1 MKEQIQGLLDFLDA
15 SRSVYHAVAYISEIL
30 DHEGYI
36 HLDSGD
42 DWDLQP
48 GGKYYITRH
57 GASLIA
63 FRIPQGKP
71 KGFMMSASHSDRPTF
86 KVKENGELENKY
98 IRLATERYGGMIM
111 STWMDR
117 PLSVAGRVMV
127 ETPRGVQM
135 KLVDIDQD
143 LMVIPSVA
151 IHMNRSVNDGYKWNP
166 VSDTIP
172 MLGDQD
178 VKGDFAKIIAELG
191 GGKIMSHDL
200 FLYLRQKA
208 TVWGLEKEFISAQ
221 SLDDLQCAWGCC
233 QGFLKS
239 QESESIPVFCL
250 FDSEEVGS
258 RSISGADST
267 FLSGTLMRIS
277 WGVRM
282 EMTRLLSNSF
292 MVSADNAH
300 AIHPNH
306 PELADPNNAPVV
318 NGGIVVKFNSNQKY
332 TTDAVSA
339 AVVRTVCARAGVP
352 CQTYYNR
359 PDIAG
364 GSTLG
369 YVSLT
374 HVSVP
379 TADIGLAQLA
389 MHSCYETAGVY
400 DSEHLEKAMVEYF
413 SSSLLVTADG
423 EFILTKSE

>member
-1 MKEQIQGLLDFLDA
+1 MTEQIRALMDFLDA
-15 SRSVYHAVAYISEIL
+15 SRSVYHAIDYLCKLMDSQ
-30 DHEGYI
+30 GYV

-42 DWDLQP
+42 DWELVP
-48 GGKYYITRH
+48 GGKYYVTRCA
-57 GASLIA
+57 ASVIA
-63 FRIPQGKP
+63 FRIPEETP

-86 KVKENGELENKY
+86 KIKENGELENKY

-127 ETPRGVQM
+127 ETPEGVKIQ
-135 KLVDIDQD
+135 LVDFDQD
-143 LMVIPSVA
+143 LMIMPNVA
-151 IHMNRSVNDGYKWNP
+151 IHMNRSVNDNYKWNP
-166 VSDTIP
+166 ASDTIP
-172 MLGDQD
+172 MLGDLD
-178 VKGDFAKIIAELG
+178 VKGHFAQMLDEMG
-191 GGKIMSHDL
+191 GGKVVSHDL

-208 TVWGLEKEFISAQ
+208 TVWGIEQEFISAQ
-221 SLDDLQCAWGCC
+221 ALDDLQCAWGCV
-233 QGFLKS
+233 QGFLKAAPS
-239 QESESIPVFCL
+239 ASIPMFCC

-258 RSISGADST
+258 RSVSGADST
-267 FLSGTLMRIS
+267 FLSGTLLRIAKS
-277 WGVRM
+277 LRM
-282 EMTRLLSNSF
+282 DVARLLSNSF

-306 PELADPNNAPVV
+306 PELADPKNAPIP

-339 AVVRTVCARAGVP
+339 AVIRTICQRAGVP
-352 CQTYYNR
+352 TQTYYNR

-369 YVSLT
+369 YVSMT

-379 TADIGLAQLA
+379 TADIGLAQFA

-400 DSEHLEKAMVEYF
+400 DSEHIEKAMTEFF
-413 SSSLLVTADG
+413 STSLVVTADG
-423 EFILTKSE
+423 EFVLTK

>member
-1 MKEQIQGLLDFLDA
+1 MKKEIRELMDFLDA
-15 SRSVYHAVAYISEIL
+15 SKSVYHAIDQLCQLL
-30 DHEGYI
+30 DRNGYT

-42 DWDLQP
+42 DWDLVP
-48 GGKYYITRH
+48 GGKYYVTRH

-63 FRIPQGKP
+63 FRIPHARP

-166 VSDTIP
+166 ATDTIP
-172 MLGDQD
+172 MLGDLD
-178 VKGDFAKIIAELG
+178 VKGDFAKIIAQLG
-191 GGKIMSHDL
+191 GGSIVSHDL

-208 TVWGLEKEFISAQ
+208 TVWGLEQEFISAQ

-239 QESESIPVFCL
+239 QESESIPVFCC

-267 FLSGTLMRIS
+267 FLSGTLLRIAQCI
-277 WGVRM
+277 GIDVA
-282 EMTRLLSNSF
+282 RLLSNSF

-339 AVVRTVCARAGVP
+339 AVIRTVCDRAGVP
-352 CQTYYNR
+352 TQTYYNR

-369 YVSLT
+369 YVSMT

-379 TADIGLAQLA
+379 TADVGLAQLA

-400 DSEHLEKAMVEYF
+400 DSDYLEKAMVEYF
-413 SSSLLVTADG
+413 SSSMVVTADG
-423 EFILTKSE
+423 EFILTKQN

>member
-1 MKEQIQGLLDFLDA
+1 MTEQIRGLMDFLDA
-15 SRSVYHAVAYISEIL
+15 SRSVYHAIDYLCKLMDSQ
-30 DHEGYI
+30 GYV

-42 DWDLQP
+42 DWELVP
-48 GGKYYITRH
+48 GGKYYVTRCA
-57 GASLIA
+57 ASVIA
-63 FRIPQGKP
+63 CRIPEELP

-86 KVKENGELENKY
+86 KIKENGELENKY

-127 ETPRGVQM
+127 ETPEGVKIQ
-135 KLVDIDQD
+135 LVDFDQD
-143 LMVIPSVA
+143 LMIMPNVA
-151 IHMNRSVNDGYKWNP
+151 IHMNRSVNDNYKWNP
-166 VSDTIP
+166 ATDTIP
-172 MLGDQD
+172 MLGDLD
-178 VKGDFAKIIAELG
+178 VKGHFARMLDEKG
-191 GGKIMSHDL
+191 GGKVISHDL

-208 TVWGLEKEFISAQ
+208 TVWGIEQEFISAQ
-221 SLDDLQCAWGCC
+221 ALDDLQCAWGCV
-233 QGFLKS
+233 QGFLKAAPS
-239 QESESIPVFCL
+239 ASIPMFCC

-258 RSISGADST
+258 RSVSGADST
-267 FLSGTLMRIS
+267 FLSGTLLRIAKS
-277 WGVRM
+277 LRM
-282 EMTRLLSNSF
+282 DVARLLSNSF

-306 PELADPNNAPVV
+306 PELADPKNAPIP

-339 AVVRTVCARAGVP
+339 AVIRTICQRAGVP
-352 CQTYYNR
+352 TQTYYNR

-369 YVSLT
+369 YVSMT

-379 TADIGLAQLA
+379 TADIGLAQFA

-400 DSEHLEKAMVEYF
+400 DSEHIEKAMTEFF
-413 SSSLLVTADG
+413 STSLVVTADG
-423 EFILTKSE
+423 EFILTK

>member
-1 MKEQIQGLLDFLDA
+1 MTEQIRGLMDFLDA
-15 SRSVYHAVAYISEIL
+15 SRSVYHAIDYLCKLMDSQ
-30 DHEGYI
+30 GYV

-42 DWDLQP
+42 DWELVP
-48 GGKYYITRH
+48 GGKYYVTRCA
-57 GASLIA
+57 ASVIA
-63 FRIPQGKP
+63 FRIPEETP

-86 KVKENGELENKY
+86 KIKENGELENKY

-127 ETPRGVQM
+127 ETPEGVKMQ
-135 KLVDIDQD
+135 LVDFDQD
-143 LMVIPSVA
+143 LMIMPNVA
-151 IHMNRSVNDGYKWNP
+151 IHMNRSVNDNYKWNP
-166 VSDTIP
+166 ATDTIP
-172 MLGDQD
+172 MLGDLD
-178 VKGDFAKIIAELG
+178 VKGHFARMLDEKG
-191 GGKIMSHDL
+191 GGKVISHDL

-208 TVWGLEKEFISAQ
+208 TVWGIEQEFISAQ
-221 SLDDLQCAWGCC
+221 ALDDLQCAWGCV
-233 QGFLKS
+233 QGFLKAAPS
-239 QESESIPVFCL
+239 ASIPMFCC

-258 RSISGADST
+258 RSVSGADST
-267 FLSGTLMRIS
+267 FLSGTLLRIAKS
-277 WGVRM
+277 LRM
-282 EMTRLLSNSF
+282 DVARLLSNSF

-306 PELADPNNAPVV
+306 PELADPKNAPIP

-339 AVVRTVCARAGVP
+339 AVIRTICQRAGVP
-352 CQTYYNR
+352 TQTYYNR

-369 YVSLT
+369 YVSMT

-379 TADIGLAQLA
+379 TADIGLAQFA

-400 DSEHLEKAMVEYF
+400 DSEHIEKAMTEFF
-413 SSSLLVTADG
+413 STSVVVTADG
-423 EFILTKSE
+423 EFILTK

>member
-1 MKEQIQGLLDFLDA
+1 MNEQIHGLMDFLDA
-15 SRSVYHAVAYISEIL
+15 SKSVFHAVDYLCRML
-30 DHEGYI
+30 DDNGYI

-42 DWDLQP
+42 EWTLVP

-63 FRIPQGKP
+63 FRLPQGKP

-86 KVKENGELENKY
+86 KIKENGELENKY

-127 ETPRGVQM
+127 QTPQGVKMQ
-135 KLVDIDQD
+135 LVDIDQD
-143 LMVIPSVA
+143 LMIIPNVA
-151 IHMNRSVNDGYKWNP
+151 IHMNRTVNDNYKWNP
-166 VSDTIP
+166 ATDTIP
-172 MLGDQD
+172 MLGDLD
-178 VKGDFAKIIAELG
+178 VKGDFARIISELG
-191 GGKIMSHDL
+191 GGKVMSHDL

-208 TVWGLEKEFISAQ
+208 TVWGLEQEFISAQ
-221 SLDDLQCAWGCC
+221 ALDDLQCAWACA
-233 QGFLKS
+233 QGFLKADPS
-239 QESESIPVFCL
+239 DSIPMFCC

-258 RSISGADST
+258 RSVSGADST
-267 FLSGTLMRIS
+267 FLSSTLMRIA
-277 WGVRM
+277 WGVGM
-282 EMTRLLSNSF
+282 DMARLLSNSF

-306 PELADPNNAPVV
+306 PELADQKNAPIP

-339 AVVRTVCARAGVP
+339 AVIRTVCDRAGVP
-352 CQTYYNR
+352 TQTYYNR

-369 YVSLT
+369 YVSMT

-379 TADIGLAQLA
+379 TADVGLAQLA
-389 MHSCYETAGVY
+389 MHSCYETAGVF
-400 DSEHLEKAMVEYF
+400 DSGYMEKAMIEYF
-413 SSSLLVTADG
+413 SSSLTVTADG
-423 EFILTKSE
+423 EFILERA

>member
-1 MKEQIQGLLDFLDA
+1 MKEQIRELMDFLDA
-15 SRSVYHAVAYISEIL
+15 SRSVFHVVDYLSRL
-30 DHEGYI
+30 MDRSGYI

-42 DWDLQP
+42 DWELVP
-48 GGKYYITRH
+48 GGKYYVTRQ
-57 GASLIA
+57 GASIIA
-63 FRIPQGKP
+63 FRIPEGKP

-86 KVKENGELENKY
+86 KIKENGELENKY

-111 STWMDR
+111 STWLDR

-127 ETPRGVQM
+127 ETPSGVKM

-166 VSDTIP
+166 AADTIP
-172 MLGDQD
+172 MLGDLD
-178 VKGDFAKIIAELG
+178 VKGDFARIIGELG
-191 GGKIMSHDL
+191 GGRVVSHDL

-208 TVWGLEKEFISAQ
+208 TVWGIEQEFISAQ
-221 SLDDLQCAWGCC
+221 ALDDLQCAWGCA
-233 QGFLKS
+233 QGFLKADAS
-239 QESESIPVFCL
+239 SAIPMFCC

-258 RSISGADST
+258 RSVSGADST
-267 FLSGTLMRIS
+267 FLSGVLRRIAQ
-277 WGVRM
+277 GVGVDVA
-282 EMTRLLSNSF
+282 RLLSNSF

-306 PELADPNNAPVV
+306 PELADPKNAPIV

-339 AVVRTVCARAGVP
+339 AVVRTVCERAGVP
-352 CQTYYNR
+352 TQTYYNR

-369 YVSLT
+369 YVSMT

-379 TADIGLAQLA
+379 TADVGLAQLA

-400 DSEHLEKAMVEYF
+400 DSGYLEKAMTEYF
-413 SSSLLVTADG
+413 SSALTVTADG
-423 EFILTKSE
+423 EFILDRA

>member
-1 MKEQIQGLLDFLDA
+1 MTEQIRGLMDFLDA
-15 SRSVYHAVAYISEIL
+15 SRSVYHAIDYLCKLMDSQ
-30 DHEGYI
+30 GYV

-42 DWDLQP
+42 DWELVP
-48 GGKYYITRH
+48 GGKYYVTRCA
-57 GASLIA
+57 ASVIA
-63 FRIPQGKP
+63 FRIPEETP

-86 KVKENGELENKY
+86 KIKENGELENKY

-127 ETPRGVQM
+127 ETPEGVKIQ
-135 KLVDIDQD
+135 LVDFDQD
-143 LMVIPSVA
+143 LMIMPNVA
-151 IHMNRSVNDGYKWNP
+151 IHMNRSVNDNYKWNP
-166 VSDTIP
+166 ATDTIP
-172 MLGDQD
+172 MLGDLD
-178 VKGDFAKIIAELG
+178 VKGHFARMLDEKG
-191 GGKIMSHDL
+191 GGKVISHDL

-208 TVWGLEKEFISAQ
+208 TVWGIEQEFISAQ
-221 SLDDLQCAWGCC
+221 ALDDLQCAWGCV
-233 QGFLKS
+233 QGFLKAAPS
-239 QESESIPVFCL
+239 ASIPMFCC

-258 RSISGADST
+258 RSVSGADST
-267 FLSGTLMRIS
+267 FLSGTLLRIAKS
-277 WGVRM
+277 LRM
-282 EMTRLLSNSF
+282 DVARLLSNSF

-306 PELADPNNAPVV
+306 PELADPKNAPIP

-339 AVVRTVCARAGVP
+339 AVIRTICQRAGVP
-352 CQTYYNR
+352 TQTYYNR

-369 YVSLT
+369 YVSMT

-379 TADIGLAQLA
+379 TADIGLAQFA

-400 DSEHLEKAMVEYF
+400 DSEHIEKAMTEFF
-413 SSSLLVTADG
+413 STSLVVTADG
-423 EFILTKSE
+423 EFILTK

>member
-1 MKEQIQGLLDFLDA
+1 MNEQIRGLMDFLDA
-15 SRSVYHAVAYISEIL
+15 SRSVYHAVNYLCKLMDSQ
-30 DHEGYI
+30 GYV

-42 DWDLQP
+42 EWELVP
-48 GGKYYITRH
+48 GGKYYVTRCA
-57 GASLIA
+57 ASIIA
-63 FRIPQGKP
+63 FRVPEETP

-86 KVKENGELENKY
+86 KIKENGELENKY

-127 ETPRGVQM
+127 ETPEGV
-135 KLVDIDQD
+135 KIRLVDFDQD
-143 LMVIPSVA
+143 LMIMPNVA
-151 IHMNRSVNDGYKWNP
+151 IHMNRTVNDNYKWNP
-166 VSDTIP
+166 ATDTIP
-172 MLGDQD
+172 MLGDLD
-178 VKGDFAKIIAELG
+178 VKGDFARMLEELG
-191 GGKIMSHDL
+191 GGKVVSHDL

-208 TVWGLEKEFISAQ
+208 TVWGIEKEFISAQ
-221 SLDDLQCAWGCC
+221 ALDDLQCAWACA
-233 QGFLKS
+233 QGFLKADPS
-239 QESESIPVFCL
+239 DAIPMFCC

-258 RSISGADST
+258 RSVSGADST
-267 FLSGTLMRIS
+267 FLSSTLMRIA
-277 WGVRM
+277 WGVSM
-282 EMTRLLSNSF
+282 DMARLLSNSF

-306 PELADPNNAPVV
+306 PELADQKNAPIP

-339 AVVRTVCARAGVP
+339 AVIRTICDRAGVP
-352 CQTYYNR
+352 TQTYYNR

-369 YVSLT
+369 YVSMT

-379 TADIGLAQLA
+379 TADVGLAQFA

-400 DSEHLEKAMVEYF
+400 DSAYMEKAMIEFF
-413 SSSLLVTADG
+413 SSSLTVTADG
-423 EFILTKSE
+423 EFILERA

>member
-1 MKEQIQGLLDFLDA
+1 MKEQIRELMDFLDA
-15 SRSVYHAVAYISEIL
+15 SKSVFHAVKYLCDLL
-30 DHEGYI
+30 DRNGYV

-42 DWDLQP
+42 DWEIVP
-48 GGKYYITRH
+48 GGKYYVTRQA
-57 GASLIA
+57 ASLIA
-63 FRIPQGKP
+63 FRIPEGKP

-86 KVKENGELENKY
+86 KIKENGELENKY

-127 ETPRGVQM
+127 QTPQGVKM
-135 KLVDIDQD
+135 ELVDIDQD
-143 LMVIPSVA
+143 LMIIPNVA
-151 IHMNRSVNDGYKWNP
+151 IHMNRTVNDNYKWNP
-166 VSDTIP
+166 ATDTIP
-172 MLGDQD
+172 MLGDLD
-178 VKGDFAKIIAELG
+178 VKGDFARIISELG
-191 GGKIMSHDL
+191 GGKVMSHDL
-200 FLYLRQKA
+200 FLYLRQKS
-208 TVWGLEKEFISAQ
+208 TVWGIEKEFISAQ
-221 SLDDLQCAWGCC
+221 ALDDLQCAWACA

-239 QESESIPVFCL
+239 DPSGSIPVFCC

-258 RSISGADST
+258 RSVSGADST
-267 FLSGTLMRIS
+267 FLSSTLMRIA

-282 EMTRLLSNSF
+282 DMARLLSNSF

-300 AIHPNH
+300 AVHPNH
-306 PELADPNNAPVV
+306 PELADQKNAPIP

-339 AVVRTVCARAGVP
+339 AVIRTVCDRAGVP
-352 CQTYYNR
+352 TQTYYNR

-369 YVSLT
+369 YVSMT

-379 TADIGLAQLA
+379 TADVGLAQLA

-400 DSEHLEKAMVEYF
+400 DSAYMEKAMIEYF
-413 SSSLLVTADG
+413 SSSLTVTADG
-423 EFILTKSE
+423 EFLLVRG

>member
-1 MKEQIQGLLDFLDA
+1 MKEQIRGLMDFLDA
-15 SRSVYHAVAYISEIL
+15 SRSVYHAVAYLSDLL
-30 DHEGYI
+30 DRSGYI

-42 DWDLQP
+42 DWDLVP
-48 GGKYYITRH
+48 GGKYYVTRH
-57 GASLIA
+57 GASIIA
-63 FRIPQGKP
+63 FRIPHARP
-71 KGFMMSASHSDRPTF
+71 VGFMMSASHSDRPTF
-86 KVKENGELENKY
+86 KIKENGELENKY

-127 ETPRGVQM
+127 QTPRGVQM

-151 IHMNRSVNDGYKWNP
+151 IHMNRKVNDGYAFNP
-166 VSDTIP
+166 ASDTIP
-172 MLGDQD
+172 MLGDLD
-178 VKGDFAKIIAELG
+178 VKGDFARIISQLG
-191 GGKIMSHDL
+191 GGEVISHDL
-200 FLYLRQKA
+200 FLYLRQKS
-208 TVWGLEKEFISAQ
+208 TVWGIEQEFISAQ
-221 SLDDLQCAWGCC
+221 ALDDLQCAWACA
-233 QGFLKS
+233 QGFL
-239 QESESIPVFCL
+239 QADESESIPVFCC

-267 FLSGTLMRIS
+267 LLSGTLLRIAQEV
-277 WGVRM
+277 GIDVA
-282 EMTRLLSNSF
+282 RLLSNSF

-306 PELADPNNAPVV
+306 PELADPKNAPVV
-318 NGGIVVKFNSNQKY
+318 NGGIVVKFNSMQKY

-339 AVVRTVCARAGVP
+339 AVVRTICSRVGVP
-352 CQTYYNR
+352 FQTYYNR

-379 TADIGLAQLA
+379 TADVGLAQLA

-400 DSEHLEKAMVEYF
+400 DSGYMEKAMHEFF
-413 SSSLLVTADG
+413 SSSLTVTADG
-423 EFILTKSE
+423 EFILKRA